1 MVMDIGG
8 TKGND
13 IAMKMIVFVQHLSK
27 DFSPRFS

>member
-1 MVMDIGG
+1 MDIGG

-13 IAMKMIVFVQHLSK
+13 ISMGMIVFVQHLSK